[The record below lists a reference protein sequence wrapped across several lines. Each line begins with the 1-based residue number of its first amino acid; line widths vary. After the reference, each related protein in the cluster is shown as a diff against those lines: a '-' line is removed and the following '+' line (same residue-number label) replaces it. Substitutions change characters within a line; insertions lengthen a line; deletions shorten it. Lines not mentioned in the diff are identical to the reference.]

1 MDRHH
6 DPHHPDDDD
15 QRLADRLAVP
25 GDVRPSVWRTPPPQ
39 QPGCLSHEMAWRL
52 LDDHTQAGDI
62 VVDVDDDVAFAAT
75 AAATGRR
82 HHALDGDIHLG
93 TLGHAAG
100 YIDLILLHWPRP
112 AVNPHW
118 LLLACQSLLGTTGRL
133 VIAISVEPLHRT
145 AQLSALGGAAS
156 TVGLR
161 AVGHVTAVVAQAA
174 TPPPAGPD
182 PTTPSPDHNTDTD
195 DDPLPLSPHTDLL
208 IFGPDGGPR

>member
-6 DPHHPDDDD
+6 DPHHLEHDE
-15 QRLADRLAVP
+15 QLADRLAVP
-25 GDVRPSVWRTPPPQ
+25 GDVRPTVWSTAPPR
-39 QPGCLSHEMAWRL
+39 QPGCLSNEMAGLL

-62 VVDVDDDVAFAAT
+62 VVDVDDDAAFAAT

-82 HHALDGDIHLG
+82 HHALGGDIHLA

-118 LLLACQSLLGTTGRL
+118 LLLACQSLLSTAGRL
-133 VIAISVEPLHRT
+133 VIAVSVDPLHRV

-161 AVGHVTAVVAQAA
+161 TVRHVAAVATQAA
-174 TPPPAGPD
+174 TPANGGSDPATASPERSADPPP
-182 PTTPSPDHNTDTD
+182 PSPHM
-195 DDPLPLSPHTDLL
+195 DLL
-208 IFGPDGGPR
+208 IFQPDGGPR

>member
-6 DPHHPDDDD
+6 DPHHPDHDE
-15 QRLADRLAVP
+15 QLADRLAVP

-39 QPGCLSHEMAWRL
+39 QPGCLTHDMARRL

-62 VVDVDDDVAFAAT
+62 VIDVDDDVAFAAT

-82 HHALDGDIHLG
+82 HHALGGDTHMA

-118 LLLACQSLLGTTGRL
+118 LLLACQALLGTAGRL
-133 VIAISVEPLHRT
+133 VIAISVQPLYRI
-145 AQLSALGGAAS
+145 AQLSALGGAAG

-161 AVGHVTAVVAQAA
+161 PIGHVAAMAPKAA
-174 TPPPAGPD
+174 TPAPAGPA
-182 PTTPSPDHNTDTD
+182 TASPDHDA
-195 DDPLPLSPHTDLL
+195 DPPPLYPHTDLL
-208 IFGPDGGPR
+208 IFQPDGGHDE

>member
-6 DPHHPDDDD
+6 GPHHHEPDE
-15 QRLADRLAVP
+15 QFADRLAVP
-25 GDVRPSVWRTPPPQ
+25 GDIRPTVWRTAPPQ
-39 QPGCLSHEMAWRL
+39 QPGWLSHEVAELL

-62 VVDVDDDVAFAAT
+62 VVDVDDDAAFAAT

-82 HHALDGDIHLG
+82 HHTLGGDVHLA

-118 LLLACQSLLGTTGRL
+118 LLLACRSLLSTTGHL
-133 VIAISVEPLHRT
+133 VVAVSAGPLQRV
-145 AQLSALGGAAS
+145 AQLSALSGAAG

-161 AVGHVTAVVAQAA
+161 AIRHVAAVAPQAA
-174 TPPPAGPD
+174 TPDTPAHGGPD
-182 PTTPSPDHNTDTD
+182 PATASPVRGA
-195 DDPLPLSPHTDLL
+195 DPPPVSPHTDLL
-208 IFGPDGGPR
+208 IFKPHGGHDD